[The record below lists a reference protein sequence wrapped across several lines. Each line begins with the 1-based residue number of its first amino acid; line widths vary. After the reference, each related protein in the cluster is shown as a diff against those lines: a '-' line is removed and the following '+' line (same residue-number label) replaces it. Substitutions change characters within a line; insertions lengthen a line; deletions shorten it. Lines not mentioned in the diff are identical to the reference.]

1 MKKVSIVIPVYNEE
15 KNIPKVYEALV
26 KNTKDIQNDF
36 EFIFINDGSID
47 KSEEEIQKLTIADSR
62 VKNIEFSRNFG
73 KEMATTAGIRE
84 SSGESIIMIDA
95 DLQHPPEFIVEF
107 ISRWNKGAEI
117 VIGQRIEN
125 TGISPIKKIGSWF
138 FYRIMQLISD
148 TKMVSGETDFRLIDR
163 KVADAFIPLS
173 EHQRMTRSL
182 VNWLGFKKEYVKF
195 KSPARTSGRPAYSN
209 RKLFN
214 LAIHTFVS
222 NSLSPLRFAGFIGL
236 VITFLSSILGLAVI
250 IDKYVYNDPMGWKV
264 TGSGELA
271 VLILFLIG
279 IVLMMLGIMSLY
291 IGNINS
297 EVVGRP
303 LYIVRKKTN
312 FNS

>member
-1 MKKVSIVIPVYNEE
+1 MKKISIVVPIFNEE
-15 KNIPKVYEALV
+15 KNIPKIYEALLKV
-26 KNTKDIQNDF
+26 SKGLQYDF
-36 EFIFINDGSID
+36 EFIFVNDGSID
-47 KSEEEIQKLTIADSR
+47 RSEDEIKKITQSNSN
-62 VKNIEFSRNFG
+62 VKYVEFSRNFG

-84 SSGESIIMIDA
+84 SKGDAIIMIDA
-95 DLQHPPEFIVEF
+95 DLQHPAELLPEL
-107 ISRWNKGAEI
+107 ISKWSEGVEI

-125 TGISPIKKIGSWF
+125 TGAGPVKSIGSWM
-138 FYRIMQLISD
+138 FYKIMHLISD

-195 KSPARTSGRPAYSN
+195 KSPARLSGKPAYSN

-214 LAIHTFVS
+214 LALHTFVS

-236 VITFLSSILGLAVI
+236 VITFSSALLGFVVIL
-250 IDKYVYNDPMGWKV
+250 DKYIYSDPLGWKV
-264 TGSGELA
+264 SGSGQLA

-303 LYIVRKKTN
+303 LYIVRKKIN
-312 FNS
+312 FNE